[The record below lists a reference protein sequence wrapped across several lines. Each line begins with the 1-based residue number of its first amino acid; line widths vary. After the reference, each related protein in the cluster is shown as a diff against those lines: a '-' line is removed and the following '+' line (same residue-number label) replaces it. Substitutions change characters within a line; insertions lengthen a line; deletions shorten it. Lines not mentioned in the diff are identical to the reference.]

1 MEQGLLALVVVV
13 ATVAV
18 GGFYLKWRAARRQ
31 RWGEFARSRGLHD
44 GGGSPGR
51 VFGVLD
57 RTVVAL
63 NEETRSAGKSRYTVT
78 KASAFFSLPLPD
90 GLNVTAEG
98 LGAGFAIALG
108 GQDIQVGHRDADDT
122 LRIQATD
129 ETATREL
136 FAHAAVRRALTDFIP
151 SEREGRVSRYR
162 ASFILRGFI
171 DDFAALDAMLR
182 KVTGV
187 VRAVESA
194 LAVDPA
200 ADARNPLVAARE
212 PYPLPPELRAPP
224 ADRAAEPAA
233 APPRPPVA
241 APPPEAAVAPPRS
254 GVDALV
260 AELSSEGRVE
270 SAGSFTLDRDAARA
284 KLAQFRLREP
294 DEYVL
299 ALVRCAVLKGATR
312 IDVMLD
318 TDDLR
323 LSFDGR
329 PFTPADFE
337 ELYGA
342 LFVGGEDPDLRARR
356 QLALGVGA
364 AEATKPKFV
373 RVVSGAGPVAASFT
387 LTPGEP
393 DRYGPAEGAT
403 GGTTI
408 HVKARLLTA
417 LGGRRGRLAGLLE
430 SRCAFASLPIAVNG
444 DVVSGGAEPR
454 NAWGIVALEGPGYQG
469 LVGLQPDRRERQ
481 QIVWVADG
489 VVAARHEFDDWPRE
503 LTAVVDASTRLKLDV
518 SEGDVVRDAA
528 HAELVAAVRGALP
541 RVYRRLGEQLAEP
554 EDHPELPRA
563 WAAAV
568 LRSLARGFP
577 DAAAFQPEG
586 HARWLAELPLF
597 QDVNLDSVSL
607 AELLA
612 RTADGSAGRSDYAL
626 AGLCIHPD
634 ASGFE
639 ELSRRRIVWL
649 GWRHDVRNRAF
660 LHRMFGERLPSLNE
674 RLFDCPRS
682 EDLLDPLTARSW
694 L

>member
-1 MEQGLLALVVVV
+1 MEQALLILLGLGV
-13 ATVAV
+13 AIAV
-18 GGFYLKWRAARRQ
+18 GVFFVKWQEARRR
-31 RWGEFARSRGLHD
+31 RWGEFARNHGLHD
-44 GGGSPGR
+44 GGGSVGR
-51 VFGVLD
+51 VFGVFD
-57 RTVVAL
+57 RTVVGL
-63 NEETRSAGKSRYTVT
+63 DEEARGSGKSRHTVT
-78 KASAFFSLPLPD
+78 KASAFFSLPLPE

-98 LGAGFAIALG
+98 LGAGFAIAFG
-108 GQDIQVGHRDADDT
+108 GQDIQVGHSDADDL
-122 LRIQATD
+122 LRIQAAD
-129 ETATREL
+129 EAATREL
-136 FAHAAVRRALTDFIP
+136 FSRADVRRAIADFVP
-151 SEREGRVSRYR
+151 SEREGRVSQFR
-162 ASFILRGFI
+162 ASFILRGFV
-171 DDFAALDAMLR
+171 DDFAALEAMLR
-182 KVTGV
+182 KVVHV

-200 ADARNPLVAARE
+200 VDARNPLADARE
-212 PYPLPPELRAPP
+212 PYPLPPELRAPQ
-224 ADRAAEPAA
+224 ADHDAAPAA
-233 APPRPPVA
+233 APPKPPVA
-241 APPPEAAVAPPRS
+241 APPPEAAVAPPRTA
-254 GVDALV
+254 VDALV
-260 AELSSEGRVE
+260 AELSADGRVE

-284 KLAQFRLREP
+284 KLARFRLHEP
-294 DEYVL
+294 EEYVL

-312 IDVMLD
+312 IDITLD
-318 TDDLR
+318 ADDLR
-323 LSFDGR
+323 LAFDGR
-329 PFTPADFE
+329 PFALADFE

-342 LFVGGEDPDLRARR
+342 LFVGGTDPDLRARR

-373 RVVSGAGPVAASFT
+373 RVVSGTGAAAASLT

-408 HVKARLLTA
+408 HVKARLLAA

-430 SRCAFASLPIAVNG
+430 SRCAFATLPIAVNG
-444 DVVSGGAEPR
+444 DVVSGGAAPKD
-454 NAWGIVALEGPGYQG
+454 AWGLVELEGPGYQG

-481 QIVWVADG
+481 QIVWIVDG
-489 VVAARHEFDDWPRE
+489 VVAARHEFDGWPRE
-503 LTAVVDASTRLKLDV
+503 LTAVVDASTRLELDV

-528 HAELVAAVRGALP
+528 HAELVAAVRGAVP
-541 RVYRRLGEQLAEP
+541 RVYRRLGAQLAKP
-554 EDHPELPRA
+554 DDHPGLPRA

-597 QDVNLDSVSL
+597 QDVRLVDVSL

-612 RTADGSAGRSDYAL
+612 RAADGTAGRSDYAL
-626 AGLCIHPD
+626 AGLGIHPD
-634 ASGFE
+634 STGYG

-660 LHRMFGERLPSLNE
+660 LHRMLGDGLPSLDE
-674 RLFDCPRS
+674 PLLDCPRS
-682 EDLLDPLTARSW
+682 EDLLDALTARSW